1 MIKIEGDDVIVT
13 KDDGFAE
20 KWKLY
25 FYFRDAKRSKGFYFI
40 YKEEDPDGL
49 VVMASKDGKNL
60 VDVDEEELAE
70 AEEML
75 EAYENDPKI
84 KDLK

>member
-1 MIKIEGDDVIVT
+1 MIKIEGDDVFVT
-13 KDDGFAE
+13 KEDGSHE

-25 FYFRDAKRSKGFYFI
+25 FSFRDSKRAKDFYFI
-40 YKEEDPDGL
+40 YKDEDPDSL
-49 VVMASKDGKNL
+49 VVMASQDGKNL
-60 VDVDEEELAE
+60 VNVDKKELAE

-84 KDLK
+84 RDLK

>member
-1 MIKIEGDDVIVT
+1 MIAIEGDAVVVT
-13 KDDGFAE
+13 KNDGSEE

-25 FYFRDAKRSKGFYFI
+25 FSFRDGRRSKDFYFI
-40 YKEEDPDGL
+40 YKEEDPDSL
-49 VVMASKDGKNL
+49 VVMASRDGKNL
-60 VDVDEEELAE
+60 VNVGKGELAE

-75 EAYENDPKI
+75 QAYENDPKI